1 MSQSKIQIHKTR
13 LAAIFARWET
23 DDSELQT
30 INNLFAD
37 KKTTTTGTQPHLYD
51 DSKDFH
57 KFY

>member
-37 KKTTTTGTQPHLYD
+37 KKNNNYRYTA
-51 DSKDFH
+51 SSI
-57 KFY
+57 